1 MKICRAFTLIEL
13 VVVVAVLS
21 ILAALLLPALAGAKA
36 DTARAI
42 CQSDL
47 RQLGTG
53 MRLFEQ
59 DHDEMFPPAA
69 FVGPDGQISW
79 DGYIHRYIGGTASDA
94 ELSSGGL
101 PDSDTPRMVIC
112 PADPDRTINWASY
125 IGAGRRTYAMVGNW
139 QYLQAR
145 INFGGAAYDLSLG
158 TQLGVGVYWFD
169 STVPV
174 SWDAKSFK
182 TSAVKDPAG
191 TILLVEQSDNMNI
204 AADEWPCV
212 SLGVI
217 DAQHGGMLGQIDP
230 AASLPDQGASQSVD
244 MGKFLYR
251 NHGYRFNYLMHDGHV
266 QALTTNATIGAGTL
280 LAPKGMWTVMAGD

>member
-42 CQSDL
+42 CQSNL

-69 FVGPDGQISW
+69 FVGLGGQISW
-79 DGYIHRYIGGTASDA
+79 DSYIHRYIGGTASDA

-139 QYLQAR
+139 QYLQAS
-145 INFGGAAYDLSLG
+145 IYSNNKAYDLSLG
-158 TQLGVGVYWFD
+158 TQLGVGVYWSD
-169 STVPV
+169 PTVPV

-212 SLGVI
+212 SLGVM
-217 DAQHGGMLGQIDP
+217 DAQHAGMLGQIDP
-230 AASLPDQGASQSVD
+230 AASLPDQDASQGVN